1 VPALAY
7 AVGAHEQ
14 TDCTAARPAARG
26 PLGSTRQHTAT
37 ATVGCRRERPARHL
51 SRFVPRNSAGATS
64 DVPAQLRAEYEQIAA
79 RAAAA
84 GRPLRPVPLLEL
96 TADARHGS
104 RAILGPPGGADLPRV
119 RLSVNVLTTAPA
131 ERAWTIAHELSHV
144 LHRQEG
150 ARLGR
155 TTGFLVGAAGIAGGT
170 VAAVLGA
177 VYSVLLGSG
186 VDVGPL
192 LTLALLGVGA
202 LWLMLI
208 ALIRREETAADV
220 TAAAVFREV
229 LTIAGVER
237 LRRGEGALARY
248 VPSVLREHTHPNA
261 RRRAG
266 LATTGR
272 ASNPED

>member
-1 VPALAY
+1 M
-7 AVGAHEQ
+7 
-14 TDCTAARPAARG
+14 
-26 PLGSTRQHTAT
+26 
-37 ATVGCRRERPARHL
+37 
-51 SRFVPRNSAGATS
+51 PRDSAGATS
-64 DVPAQLRAEYEQIAA
+64 DLPAQLRAEYEQIAA

-96 TADARHGS
+96 TAAARHGS

-150 ARLGR
+150 ARPGR
-155 TTGFLVGAAGIAGGT
+155 TTAFLLGAAGIAGGT

-202 LWLMLI
+202 LWLMLV

-220 TAAAVFREV
+220 TAAVFGEV

-248 VPSVLREHTHPNA
+248 VPNVLREHTHPNA

-266 LATTGR
+266 LAAVGR
-272 ASNPED
+272 ASKPED

>member
-1 VPALAY
+1 
-7 AVGAHEQ
+7 
-14 TDCTAARPAARG
+14 
-26 PLGSTRQHTAT
+26 
-37 ATVGCRRERPARHL
+37 
-51 SRFVPRNSAGATS
+51 VPRDSAGATS

-144 LHRQEG
+144 LHRQED
-150 ARLGR
+150 ARPGR
-155 TTGFLVGAAGIAGGT
+155 TTGFLAGAAGIAGGT

-202 LWLMLI
+202 LWLMLV

-220 TAAAVFREV
+220 TAAAVFGEV
-229 LTIAGVER
+229 LTFAGVER

-248 VPSVLREHTHPNA
+248 VPNVLREHNHLSD

-266 LATTGR
+266 LATIGR

>member
-1 VPALAY
+1 
-7 AVGAHEQ
+7 
-14 TDCTAARPAARG
+14 
-26 PLGSTRQHTAT
+26 
-37 ATVGCRRERPARHL
+37 
-51 SRFVPRNSAGATS
+51 VPRDSAGATS

-150 ARLGR
+150 ARPGR
-155 TTGFLVGAAGIAGGT
+155 TTVFLLGAAGIAGGT

-202 LWLMLI
+202 LWLMLV

-220 TAAAVFREV
+220 TAAAVFGEV

-237 LRRGEGALARY
+237 LRGGEGALARY
-248 VPSVLREHTHPNA
+248 VPNVLREHTHPND

-266 LATTGR
+266 LAAIGG
-272 ASNPED
+272 ACDPED